1 MGKNKVLKVLDS
13 LSVVIFIL
21 LIGVVALQVIG
32 RTPLFPKPFHWTEE
46 LTRML
51 FILLIAV
58 SSISAVFHN
67 DYVAVDIVPSLFKG
81 KSSLVYES
89 VIHFIIGIFLLVL
102 IPAANKF
109 TRLGARQISPSLL
122 VNMKYIH
129 GLILFSIIGMGIA
142 QIVMGVGKIRDLKN
156 YKAKAKGEIA

>member
-1 MGKNKVLKVLDS
+1 MGKNKVLRILDS
-13 LSVVIFIL
+13 LSVVVFIL

-32 RTPLFPKPFHWTEE
+32 RTPLFTKPFHWTEE

-67 DYVAVDIVPSLFKG
+67 DYVAVDIVPTLFKG
-81 KSSLVYES
+81 KASVVYEV
-89 VIHFIIGIFLLVL
+89 VIHFIIGIFLLTL
-102 IPAANKF
+102 IPAASKF
-109 TRLGARQISPSLL
+109 TTLGGRQLSASLL

-142 QIVMGVGKIRDLKN
+142 QLVVGIGKIKGLKN
-156 YKAKAKGEIA
+156 YKKKEDVS

>member
-1 MGKNKVLKVLDS
+1 MGKNKVLRVLNI

-81 KSSLVYES
+81 KSSLIYEA
-89 VIHFIIGIFLLVL
+89 VINFIIGTFLLAL

-109 TRLGARQISPSLL
+109 TTLGARQLSPSLL
-122 VNMKYIH
+122 VNMRYIH

-142 QIVMGVGKIRDLKN
+142 QIAVGVGKIRGLKN
-156 YKAKAKGEIA
+156 YKAKEDNS